1 MFLDQLNDDQKRSFL
16 ALATRMILADGDV
29 APEEDGELDRVRD
42 TLGDDVIAS
51 PEEVFGA
58 TNAAV
63 FTDRA
68 SRIITVF
75 EILLLAFSDEH
86 LHADESAVLAEIC
99 GALEIS
105 DDEHESLAVLAQRL
119 VANPGDA
126 VVRSEV
132 ETIIAAD

>member
-1 MFLDQLNDDQKRSFL
+1 
-16 ALATRMILADGDV
+16 MILADGDV